1 MGRLVALLALCA
13 VSCAKHHDG
22 PPSPLQDGAAVAVAI
37 DAPPVAADAPPP
49 REPPTA
55 TKVVVGAH
63 ASCALLSDATVRCWG
78 GNTEGQ
84 LGDGSTRSS
93 TTPVAPN
100 VRGVKDLVLGED
112 FACALIDDTSVVCW
126 GKIGY
131 GKDHRLLAPTAAP
144 GVREILRIFAVG
156 GAACGTA
163 KTGALVCW
171 GDVDP
176 RGHVTTTGNAHAP
189 TPVPG
194 LDHVL
199 LLSAHAAVS
208 EAHVLSTWTD
218 GGAPVASGF
227 TNVSELAERDVPC
240 VLRDGGEVACV
251 SDHALC
257 GAAIALGPA
266 AAAPPPATPVKKP
279 KKGKKPPKKPKAAPP
294 PVVAKLAA
302 YALPAK
308 ATHLAFDTGAC
319 IVTQKRLDCFD
330 LAHACKVTRPWPAF
344 VDIVDSDGVCARLA
358 NGTVR
363 CGALGMP
370 AAPLITGVA
379 NAIAVAASATHGC
392 ALTKE
397 HQVLCWEG
405 TGPATAIEFSP

>member
-1 MGRLVALLALCA
+1 MGRLVVVALALVA
-13 VSCAKHHDG
+13 CAKHKDA
-22 PPSPLQDGAAVAVAI
+22 PPSPLQDGAAVAAAI
-37 DAPPVAADAPPP
+37 DAAPVAVDAAPP
-49 REPPTA
+49 REAPTA

-63 ASCALLSDATVRCWG
+63 AACAILSDATVRCWG

-84 LGDGSTRSS
+84 LGNGSTRGS
-93 TTPVAPN
+93 TVPVAPN
-100 VRGVKDLVLGED
+100 VRGVKDLVMGDD

-131 GKDHRLLAPTAAP
+131 GKDRRLLAPTAAP
-144 GVREILRIFAVG
+144 GVRDIVRIFAVD

-163 KTGALVCW
+163 KAGPLVCW

-176 RGHVTTTGNAHAP
+176 RGHVTTAGNSHAP

-208 EAHVLSTWTD
+208 ETHVLSTWTN
-218 GGAPVASGF
+218 GGAPAVSAF
-227 TNVSELAERDVPC
+227 TDASELAEHDVPC
-240 VLRDGGEVACV
+240 VLRDGGQVVCVA
-251 SDHALC
+251 DHALC
-257 GAAIALGPA
+257 GPPIALAPGPA
-266 AAAPPPATPVKKP
+266 VTPPPAPAKKP
-279 KKGKKPPKKPKAAPP
+279 KKGRRPAKKAKAPP

-302 YALPAK
+302 YALPGK

-319 IVTQKRLDCFD
+319 VVTQKRLDCFD
-330 LAHACKVTRPWPAF
+330 VAHACKVTRPWPAF
-344 VDIVDSDGVCARLA
+344 VNVEDSAGTCARLA

-370 AAPLITGVA
+370 AAPLIAGVA
-379 NAIAVAASATHGC
+379 DAIAISATATRGC
-392 ALTKE
+392 ALAKD
-397 HQVLCWEG
+397 HRVLCWEG
-405 TGPATAIEFSP
+405 TAPATAIVFSP